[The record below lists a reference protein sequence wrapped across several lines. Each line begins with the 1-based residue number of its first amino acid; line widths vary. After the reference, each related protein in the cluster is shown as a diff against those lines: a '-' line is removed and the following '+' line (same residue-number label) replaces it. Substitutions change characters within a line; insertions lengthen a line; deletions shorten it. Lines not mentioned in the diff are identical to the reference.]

1 MSRCDPRPCARAKLR
16 LGKNKRAVAVAA
28 GLLEHLTFQVAP
40 CKAASVATR
49 HQKEFTCSG
58 LTTRSIASRFCGL
71 PSAHT
76 LTNSSRLEFRSPAA
90 SCSSSP
96 SPKGTDGPG
105 RRLPC
110 SSSAFPTDGEPR
122 GPQLYRRCGVWRS
135 SACPRQRGEPRTAQ
149 RRGTCSAMS
158 SCSAAANRRRNT
170 NSGIGR
176 SPALQ

>member
-49 HQKEFTCSG
+49 HQKEFTCSS

-76 LTNSSRLEFRSPAA
+76 LTNSSQLEFRSPAA
-90 SCSSSP
+90 SAPCRLHR
-96 SPKGTDGPG
+96 KARTGRADGCHAG
-105 RRLPC
+105 AAL
-110 SSSAFPTDGEPR
+110 S
-122 GPQLYRRCGVWRS
+122 
-135 SACPRQRGEPRTAQ
+135 PRTESRGALSCTGAAGSGGAQ
-149 RRGTCSAMS
+149 PARGSGVS
-158 SCSAAANRRRNT
+158 RGQRSAA
-170 NSGIGR
+170 GR
-176 SPALQ
+176 APL